1 MPDGANSAAL
11 QHATA
16 AASSND
22 TRAGRKDRAT
32 AKVIY
37 QAQSLRRAFGRR
49 AARTFLLAKR
59 VPSTLALRVLSLPD
73 DQLRR

>member
-1 MPDGANSAAL
+1 MPDGAHSAAL
-11 QHATA
+11 QHATTA
-16 AASSND
+16 VPGEGA
-22 TRAGRKDRAT
+22 RAGRRDRAT